1 MQNDDKS
8 YTMKITDTQLT
19 KRYYQALL
27 ERDPQYLGVFY
38 AGITSTGIVCLST
51 CRARKPKPQNVQF
64 YSNLQDAIK
73 AGFRPCKIG
82 RPTEHGH
89 SAPELVKQALKLLQ
103 GSDEKRLSDADL
115 RHHHLS
121 PEAIRRWFKQH
132 YKMTFQAYQ
141 RMLRINQAMNELKQG
156 ESATHAALNNGYE
169 SLSGFSY
176 TFKKLTGKSP
186 MTSNSNNMIYI
197 DRFTTPLGP
206 MFICATEQGICLLEF
221 TDRRMLEREFTDL
234 QKRLKTTIIAG
245 QPPLIEQ
252 AKQQIGDYF
261 SGTLQQFDLPL
272 HTPGSDFQ
280 NMVWQELQQIPYGQ
294 TRSYKQQAQ
303 HIGRPQS
310 VRAVANANG
319 MNRIAIIIPCHR
331 VIGSNGSLTGYA
343 GGLARKKW
351 LLEHE
356 SNSSSN
362 SDAGNK
368 TT

>member
-1 MQNDDKS
+1 MQ
-8 YTMKITDTQLT
+8 ITDIQLN
-19 KRYYQALL
+19 KRYYRALL
-27 ERDPQYLGVFY
+27 ERDPQYIGVFY
-38 AGITSTGIVCLST
+38 AGVTSTGIVCLST

-64 YSNLQDAIK
+64 YSTLQDAIK
-73 AGFRPCKIG
+73 AGFRPCKIC
-82 RPTEHGH
+82 RPTEQGH
-89 SAPELVKQALKLLQ
+89 SAPEPVKQALKLLQ
-103 GSDEKRLSDADL
+103 ESGEKRLSDAAL

-141 RMLRINQAMNELKQG
+141 RMLRINQAMNELKRG
-156 ESATHAALNNGYE
+156 ESATDAALNNGYE
-169 SLSGFSY
+169 SLSGFGY
-176 TFKKLTGKSP
+176 TFKKLTGRSP
-186 MTSNSNNMIYI
+186 MTNATHTTIYI

-221 TDRRMLEREFTDL
+221 TDRRMLEREFADL

-245 QPPLIEQ
+245 HPPLIEQ
-252 AKQQIGDYF
+252 AKQQISDYF
-261 SGTLQQFDLPL
+261 SGTRQQFDLPL

-280 NMVWQELQQIPYGQ
+280 NLVWQGLKQIPYGQ

-319 MNRIAIIIPCHR
+319 MNRIAIMIPCHR
-331 VIGSNGSLTGYA
+331 VIGSDGSLTGYA

-356 SNSSSN
+356 AKVATGPSSGTDKLATAFDN
-362 SDAGNK
+362 
-368 TT
+368 